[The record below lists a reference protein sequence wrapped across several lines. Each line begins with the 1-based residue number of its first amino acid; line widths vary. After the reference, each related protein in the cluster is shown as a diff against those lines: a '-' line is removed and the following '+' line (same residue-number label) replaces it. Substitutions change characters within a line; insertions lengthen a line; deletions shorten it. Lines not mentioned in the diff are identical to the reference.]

1 MSASRGRT
9 RRTSVREGSSAVC
22 DLRFCRRRR
31 ALLTLVGLVRPHEAA
46 IFFGVH
52 DPAPHGG
59 FLVLPVVDGWYLWL
73 LAIFAGVLVGGILYV
88 IFKRSEYHKNGD
100 KVVE

>member
-1 MSASRGRT
+1 MPLHFLNACEKKLVSSNPQLSATSRIMMC
-9 RRTSVREGSSAVC
+9 GSSI
-22 DLRFCRRRR
+22 
-31 ALLTLVGLVRPHEAA
+31 AA
-46 IFFGVH
+46 ILTILFGVH

-73 LAIFAGVLVGGILYV
+73 IAIFAGVLVGGILYV
-88 IFKRSEYHKNGD
+88 IFKRNEYHKNGD